1 MTIRV
6 HVYPD
11 VQQLARAAADV
22 VASEIG
28 WAITRRGVAFIALSG
43 GATPWLMLE
52 ALRHHPI
59 DWGATHL
66 FQVDERN
73 APQASTDRSS
83 TQLRE
88 VLTDHIAIPDPNVHM
103 IPITGA
109 LAADA
114 DRYGREV
121 QEITGGVF
129 DLIHLGL
136 GDDGHTASLTPGDTA
151 LDVVDAPAVATQEYR
166 GYQRVTLTYPV
177 INAAR
182 TILWLTNGA
191 DKAIPLQQLL
201 QQDPAIPAGRVLQ
214 TNAQVFCDEA
224 AMTAEHN
231 GE

>member
-1 MTIRV
+1 MRL

-28 WAITRRGVAFIALSG
+28 WAINRRDAAFIALSG
-43 GATPWLMLE
+43 GETPWLMIA

-59 DWGATHL
+59 DWSRTHI

-73 APQASTDRSS
+73 AEADHQDRSS
-83 TQLRE
+83 THIRAAL
-88 VLTDHIAIPDPNVHM
+88 VDHIEIPASNLHM

-109 LAADA
+109 LSHDA
-114 DRYGREV
+114 DQYAQEV
-121 QEITGGVF
+121 DAITGGTF

-136 GDDGHTASLTPGDTA
+136 GDDGHTASLIPDDPVLDISDATTA
-151 LDVVDAPAVATQEYR
+151 VTGEYR
-166 GYQRVTLTYPV
+166 GYQRVTLTYP
-177 INAAR
+177 ILNAAR
-182 TILWLTNGA
+182 SILWLTNGTT
-191 DKAIPLQQLL
+191 KVEPLQKLL
-201 QQDPAIPAGRVLQ
+201 RQDSGIPAGRVLQ

-224 AMTAEHN
+224 AMTAAHS